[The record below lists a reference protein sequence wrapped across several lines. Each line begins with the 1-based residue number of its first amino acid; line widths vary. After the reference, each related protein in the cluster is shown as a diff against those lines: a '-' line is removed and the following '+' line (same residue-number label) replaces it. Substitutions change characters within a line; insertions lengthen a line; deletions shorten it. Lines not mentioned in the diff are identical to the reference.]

1 MRGFG
6 FGLGFTVGL
15 AVEVDEED
23 EVDGVAGFALL
34 FVVALADGFTVVFA
48 VVLDVAFTVGVGVGV
63 GFFVAA
69 DAELPDTAIASTRKS
84 ESLLNRAPT

>member
-1 MRGFG
+1 MRGLGFG
-6 FGLGFTVGL
+6 FGFTVGL

-34 FVVALADGFTVVFA
+34 FVVALADGFAVVFA